1 MTSGRALPDFDDWH
15 RRAGGGTMPA
25 MRILLAIDG
34 SELARHAV
42 DYVIRHRDTL
52 AREGDVTCLFVDAP
66 PLLRAVGAFG
76 ADPGMPPVPPV
87 EPEQILAPQLAAL
100 RDAGLSPS
108 LMVREGDPGVEIA
121 QAATEGKF
129 DLIVMGTHGRK
140 LITRALLGSVAN
152 KVLASCTVPVL
163 LVR

>member
-1 MTSGRALPDFDDWH
+1 
-15 RRAGGGTMPA
+15 

-42 DYVIRHRDTL
+42 DYVISHRDTL
-52 AREGDVTCLFVDAP
+52 ARDAEIACVFVEAP

-76 ADPGMPPVPPV
+76 ADPGMPPAPPV
-87 EPEQILAPQLAAL
+87 NPEELLAPQLKALREAGFEAAL
-100 RDAGLSPS
+100 I
-108 LMVREGDPGVEIA
+108 VREGEPGVEIA
-121 QAATEGKF
+121 QAATEGRF

-152 KVLASCTVPVL
+152 KVLSSCTVPVL

>member
-1 MTSGRALPDFDDWH
+1 
-15 RRAGGGTMPA
+15 

-42 DYVIRHRDTL
+42 DYVISHRDTL
-52 AREGDVTCLFVDAP
+52 ARDAEIACVFVEAP

-76 ADPGMPPVPPV
+76 ADPGMPPAPPV
-87 EPEQILAPQLAAL
+87 NPEELLAPQLKALREAGFEAAL
-100 RDAGLSPS
+100 I
-108 LMVREGDPGVEIA
+108 VREGEPGVEIA
-121 QAATEGKF
+121 QAATEGRF
-129 DLIVMGTHGRK
+129 GLIVMGTHGRK

-152 KVLASCTVPVL
+152 KVLSSCTVPVL

>member
-1 MTSGRALPDFDDWH
+1 
-15 RRAGGGTMPA
+15 

-34 SELARHAV
+34 SELSRHAV
-42 DYVIRHRDTL
+42 DYLIKHRDTL
-52 AREGDVTCLFVDAP
+52 ARDAEVTCVFVEPP

-76 ADPGMPPVPPV
+76 ADPGMPPLSPV
-87 EPEQILAPQLAAL
+87 DPQQLLAPQLRAL
-100 RDAGLSPS
+100 NDAGFMPALT
-108 LMVREGDPGVEIA
+108 VREGDPGVEIA
-121 QAATEGKF
+121 QAATEGEF

-152 KVLASCTVPVL
+152 KVLSSCTVPVL